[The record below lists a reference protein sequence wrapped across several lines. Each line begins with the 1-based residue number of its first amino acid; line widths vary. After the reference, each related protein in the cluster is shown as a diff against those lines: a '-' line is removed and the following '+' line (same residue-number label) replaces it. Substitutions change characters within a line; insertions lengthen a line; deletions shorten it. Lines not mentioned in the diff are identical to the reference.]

1 MSQRSDSKQPSP
13 PVGLQRQSRV
23 TTLSSK
29 RGGKLTELDR
39 ELIRTEQTYSAM
51 STEAK
56 WNRKTIKLAFKF
68 MSFESAQVNI
78 GSVMV
83 DSNEDARDNSVIG
96 QLMI

>member
-68 MSFESAQVNI
+68 MGFESAQVNI

-83 DSNEDARDNSVIG
+83 DSNEDARDSSVIG